1 MTRMKKP
8 AISTHALLVF
18 VWLGL
23 AAPHGLT
30 AVERRH
36 RRSPP
41 RPQPSRPRR
50 ADALD
55 RLLAPIALYPDQL
68 LAQMLL
74 CASNPGKV
82 AALGEWL
89 ASQTL
94 KGTELQD
101 AATKAGFEPSFVAL
115 VLFPQVVEAMA
126 GDVDWTTRLGQAF
139 TADRS
144 AVFASIQ
151 RLRVKAQQAGK
162 LKTTPQQEVETRT
175 TSSGQQVVVIE
186 PANPQVVY
194 VPQYNPQTVY
204 TTTSSSTVVVQ
215 QESSSD
221 AVAAGLIGF
230 TAGIAIG
237 AAIDNDYYYGPYGWR
252 GGGYM
257 YDDAWDDWDDARDD
271 ARDDWQDHREDL
283 ADERGDRASNA
294 QDERSDRASNAQ
306 EQRSER
312 QQSGQQQRTEA
323 QQTRQQKSP
332 ESQAQRDAR
341 RSEAQ
346 TATGQTRATGTSQ
359 EARGYSS
366 NPDRAPRDRSGTKSD
381 AFSGYS
387 SGKSERAASQRG
399 QRSRSSSRGGR
410 QVKCQTT
417 VDDRD
422 ADGAHVRDADVARLV
437 HAHGSGSVLSILC
450 HARGRGAGLVDA
462 AKAGA
467 LEDVGAIFGPDAKE
481 LADSSDAA
489 TARRNRDV
497 FMVAA
502 AEKWQLI
509 DQGRAQGA
517 RRRQRRVAVS
527 RALGEGRERMAV
539 RHRRGK
545 RGSARQTN
553 RPQRAGGDPNL
564 PHLRSSTAALCRK
577 RTRWTGGGTVCPNVL
592 ERSGSRERTLLA
604 REARPD
610 AQSAGR
616 PRGTGRDRGP
626 ASW

>member
-1 MTRMKKP
+1 MKTL
-8 AISTHALLVF
+8 AIGTHVLLVF
-18 VWLGL
+18 TWLGL
-23 AAPHGLT
+23 AAPHGLPAGEAQTSQKT
-30 AVERRH
+30 ATSASKPVAT
-36 RRSPP
+36 P
-41 RPQPSRPRR
+41 
-50 ADALD
+50 DALD

-82 AALGEWL
+82 ATLGEWL

-115 VLFPQVVEAMA
+115 VLFPEVVAAMA

-144 AVFASIQ
+144 AVLASIQ
-151 RLRVKAQQAGK
+151 RLRAKAQQAGK
-162 LKTTPQQEVETRT
+162 LKTTPQQAVETRT
-175 TSSGQQVVVIE
+175 TSNGQQVIVIE

-194 VPQYNPQTVY
+194 VPQYNPETVY
-204 TTTSSSTVVVQ
+204 TTSTVVVQ
-215 QESSSD
+215 QESSSN

-252 GGGYM
+252 GGAYM

-283 ADERGDRASNA
+283 VDERSDRASNV

-341 RSEAQ
+341 RTEAQ
-346 TATGQTRATGTSQ
+346 AATGQNRAAGTSQ
-359 EARGYSS
+359 EARGYKS
-366 NPDRAPRDRSGTKSD
+366 NTDRAPRDRSGTKSD

-399 QRSRSSSRGGR
+399 QRSRSSSRGG
-410 QVKCQTT
+410 
-417 VDDRD
+417 
-422 ADGAHVRDADVARLV
+422 
-437 HAHGSGSVLSILC
+437 
-450 HARGRGAGLVDA
+450 GR
-462 AKAGA
+462 
-467 LEDVGAIFGPDAKE
+467 
-481 LADSSDAA
+481 
-489 TARRNRDV
+489 R
-497 FMVAA
+497 
-502 AEKWQLI
+502 
-509 DQGRAQGA
+509 
-517 RRRQRRVAVS
+517 
-527 RALGEGRERMAV
+527 
-539 RHRRGK
+539 
-545 RGSARQTN
+545 
-553 RPQRAGGDPNL
+553 
-564 PHLRSSTAALCRK
+564 
-577 RTRWTGGGTVCPNVL
+577 
-592 ERSGSRERTLLA
+592 
-604 REARPD
+604 
-610 AQSAGR
+610 
-616 PRGTGRDRGP
+616 
-626 ASW
+626 